1 MLWVESYRPKRIAE
15 CILPE
20 ELKTTFQNYVDA
32 KFVPHLL
39 LSGTSGV
46 GKTTVAKAMLDELG
60 CDSIM
65 INGSLNAGIDILRT
79 NILNYASSVSMASLG
94 RKYIIIDEADNL
106 KADIQAALRGFIEE
120 FSNNCGFILTC
131 NTKNKIIPALQS
143 RCAGIDFKIR
153 RDDKAYMAK
162 EFLGRLCVILDAENV
177 TYEKRVLSELI
188 MKFFPDWRRVI
199 HELQRYSAGGVIDLG
214 ILGKIVDTD
223 IRDLVASLRS
233 KDFVA
238 MRKWVALNAS
248 DDIQIIFRRLYDTA
262 YDHMKPESV
271 PNLVMILADYQY
283 KAAFV
288 VDHEINMAACMTQIM
303 VDCEFR

>member
-1 MLWVESYRPKRIAE
+1 MLWVESYRPKCIAE
-15 CILPE
+15 CILPDD
-20 ELKTTFQNYVDA
+20 LKNTFQKFVDD

-39 LSGTSGV
+39 LSGSSGI

-65 INGSLNAGIDILRT
+65 INGSLNAGIDILRDS
-79 NILNYASSVSMASLG
+79 ILRYASSVSISTAG

-106 KADIQAALRGFIEE
+106 KHDIQAALRGFIEE

-131 NTKNKIIPALQS
+131 NTKNKIIPAIQS
-143 RCAGIDFKIR
+143 RCVGIDFRINRK
-153 RDDKAYMAK
+153 DKASMARK
-162 EFLGRLCVILDAENV
+162 FLDRLHIILN
-177 TYEKRVLSELI
+177 TEKIIYDSRVLAEI
-188 MKFFPDWRRVI
+188 ITKFFPDWRRVI
-199 HELQRYSAGGVIDLG
+199 NELQRYSAGGTIDLG

-223 IRDLVASLRS
+223 IRDLVATLRT

-238 MRKWVALNAS
+238 MRKWVALNAL
-248 DDIQIIFRRLYDTA
+248 DDIHIIFRRLYDMA

-303 VDCEFR
+303 VDCEFK